1 MFHVKHPR
9 GLVWKTAPTC
19 NISSPMPPG
28 KSEPLAEARGMETEP
43 ACKISYP
50 LLPQRALMGL
60 LSVASVLPHRAWK
73 TAPTCNI
80 SSPLLPQRALMG
92 YSRAFHVKQHRRH
105 YSKATWVA
113 QR

>member
-50 LLPQRALMGL
+50 LLPQRALMG
-60 LSVASVLPHRAWK
+60 
-73 TAPTCNI
+73 
-80 SSPLLPQRALMG
+80 